1 MSADLLLLDVSLAAG
16 DPHAADL
23 EDTRTACPDA
33 ARSCGT
39 PTELCGTGAD
49 TFLSVKIHELGVL
62 LSP

>member
-1 MSADLLLLDVSLAAG
+1 MLQTWKTYRQ
-16 DPHAADL
+16 P
-23 EDTRTACPDA
+23 PDA

-39 PTELCGTGAD
+39 PTELCGTGAE